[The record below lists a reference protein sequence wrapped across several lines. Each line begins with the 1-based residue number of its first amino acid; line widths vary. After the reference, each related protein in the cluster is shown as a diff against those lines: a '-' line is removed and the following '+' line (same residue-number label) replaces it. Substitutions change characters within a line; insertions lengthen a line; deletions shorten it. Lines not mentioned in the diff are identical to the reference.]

1 MNETFLHLKIK
12 YLVTF
17 YFIQLLS
24 IRFLFP
30 IAVIL
35 RAVCKNKPVSV
46 VVLYELLN
54 DCDSQSTSGCVVSM
68 IVPAIHH
75 SHVPKNELLLPH
87 FTHAPEMLLLHP
99 WKTLLPHFK
108 TNIF

>member
-1 MNETFLHLKIK
+1 MKS
-12 YLVTF
+12 LVTF
-17 YFIQLLS
+17 YFTQLLIIS
-24 IRFLFP
+24 FSP
-30 IAVIL
+30 IGVIL
-35 RAVCKNKPVSV
+35 KAVCKNKPVSV

-54 DCDSQSTSGCVVSM
+54 DCDSYSTSGCVVSI